1 MCLLR
6 RCCGNEIIRRVTK
19 LRCYVID
26 HWTHALLRR
35 IHPGNRDE
43 VFIWQNFPACLPRSR
58 LEKTEI
64 SVTEPG
70 RPLIWPHRKFY
81 KGFRSKARSRKPG
94 QPGQQG
100 SYEEALS
107 APDHIE
113 WVARNQILL
122 FVYRFLGSPRGKHCN
137 SLKGERLSLFSFF
150 FNPNRVDVLAKQ
162 FLKNVMT
169 LFIGSLIAN

>member
-26 HWTHALLRR
+26 HWTHARVRR

-43 VFIWQNFPACLPRSR
+43 VFIWQNFPRSR

-150 FNPNRVDVLAKQ
+150 FNLNRVDVLAKQ